1 MTGNMSLNKKDFVRF
16 SGRCRIWMSE
26 VQQEIEL
33 GIARDYPINLGTIHD

>member
-1 MTGNMSLNKKDFVRF
+1 MSGNMMSFIKKDIFRF
-16 SGRCRIWMSE
+16 SGRMWMSE